1 MKNGPYSKNSIE
13 MFDVIK
19 TNVGEQEVVIF
30 RKPRVMTLFT
40 TKKSIIYT
48 NINDFKKL
56 NWYVVDKDNFMNIDL
71 KRDILFKKNPAIK
84 YYENN
89 QFIIYKFL

>member
-1 MKNGPYSKNSIE
+1 
-13 MFDVIK
+13 
-19 TNVGEQEVVIF
+19 
-30 RKPRVMTLFT
+30 MTLFT

-71 KRDILFKKNPAIK
+71 KRDILFKKNPVIK

>member
-19 TNVGEQEVVIF
+19 TNVGELEVVIF

-48 NINDFKKL
+48 NIKDFKKL